1 MADSDAYRWG
11 QFYAGLHT
19 LRVLAGED
27 GKLDAAR
34 DNAARKPLTA
44 FGDQRVKAYGHLGK
58 AKRRGPA
65 YAEAAAEVFR
75 ALADFHPAAEA
86 LPATLGEAQQTDF
99 LRGYGTQKLE
109 YELAH
114 RKLLS

>member
-1 MADSDAYRWG
+1 MADSDACRWG
-11 QFYAGLHT
+11 RFYAGLHT

-34 DNAARKPLTA
+34 DDAAKRPLTV
-44 FGDQRVKAYGHLGK
+44 FGDRMVKAYRHLGK

-65 YAEAAAEVFR
+65 HADAAAEVFR
-75 ALADFHPAAEA
+75 ALADFHPAAETP
-86 LPATLGEAQQTDF
+86 PATLGEAQQTEF

-114 RKLLS
+114 RKLLT